1 MIGWLVIKSK
11 ISKNPVSSIDLVK
24 ILHILSLEKT
34 STTKMGVYKVILD
47 KKTPMIYIYSH

>member
-24 ILHILSLEKT
+24 ILHILSLEKM

>member
-1 MIGWLVIKSK
+1 MIGWLVTKSK

-24 ILHILSLEKT
+24 ILHILSLEKM
-34 STTKMGVYKVILD
+34 SMTKMGVYKGILD